1 MKKLVII
8 GGGFAGSYIAKKLE
22 GKLDVTLIDNKDYFE
37 FTPSILRTIIDPSH
51 AKKIQ
56 TLHSH
61 YLHKSKIVR
70 GKVVNVG
77 DKVVK
82 TTKGEF
88 SYDYLAICSGSHYD
102 SPIKEENIV
111 AAARGKELREY
122 HQKLVKAKDVL
133 IIGGGIVGVELAAE
147 IVSAF
152 SDKRVTIV
160 HSKSELIERASKKA
174 RDYVKKYLT
183 NRGVKIIFND
193 RIEKGVSGVDGSF
206 KTKKDVKVES
216 DLTFLCVGIKANSK
230 HLKECSIDLNER
242 DYVCVN
248 KYLQV
253 RGRSNVFA
261 AGDITN
267 INEEKLAQN
276 AQKQAC
282 VVVENI
288 LRLEKGSGN
297 LEEYVSKKRPMVI
310 SLGKWDGVVVF
321 GKFVVK
327 GLIAALLKE
336 IVEFKAMRMYR

>member
-8 GGGFAGSYIAKKLE
+8 GGGFAGSFIAKKLE
-22 GKLDVTLIDNKDYFE
+22 GKLKGTLIDNKDYFE
-37 FTPSILRTIIDPSH
+37 FTPSILRTIIDPKH

-61 YLHKSKIVR
+61 YLHKSMIVNGR
-70 GKVVNVG
+70 VVRVDEG
-77 DKVVK
+77 VVK
-82 TTKGEF
+82 TTKGNF

-102 SPIKEENIV
+102 SPIKEENII

-122 HQKLVKAKDVL
+122 HQKLVNAKNVL
-133 IIGGGIVGVELAAE
+133 IIGGGIVGIELAAE
-147 IVSAF
+147 IVTAF
-152 SDKRVTIV
+152 KDKRVTIV
-160 HSKSELIERASKKA
+160 HSKSELVERSNKKV
-174 RDYVKKYLT
+174 RDYVKKFLVGK
-183 NRGVKIIFND
+183 GVKIIFND
-193 RIEKGVSGVDGSF
+193 RIDTGVSSDERSYV
-206 KTKKDVKVES
+206 TKKGIDVDS

-253 RGRSNVFA
+253 RGRSMVFA

-267 INEEKLAQN
+267 ISEEKLAQN

-288 LRLEKGSGN
+288 LRLESGSTD
-297 LEEYVSKKRPMVI
+297 LEEYVSQKRAMII

-336 IVEFKAMRMYR
+336 IVEFKSMRMYK